1 MALTSRFGWSLWLV
15 ALSWLIACGATV
27 SSLIK
32 DYAATTQ
39 PIFLPLRD
47 QAPSTLCR
55 HER

>member
-1 MALTSRFGWSLWLV
+1 LAGCFDWSLWLV

-39 PIFLPLRD
+39 PILLALRD

>member
-1 MALTSRFGWSLWLV
+1 LAGCFDWSLWLV